1 MTKRTAIGR
10 RIGKIALGMALAA
23 TIVTPA
29 TGAERAPGVLH
40 VGMPLIAETLDPPRA
55 DNTQALSVM
64 AGIYDTLYVLDPLA
78 RPAAIVPVAAAA
90 LPEVSADYR
99 TFTVRVRPGI
109 NFTPHPGFAGK
120 RRELTAADFAYAFR
134 RVLDPKIRSPFGS
147 FLEGRIEGLDA
158 LARRAQDAGRGIDY
172 DAPVA
177 GLEVVDRYTLRIRLN
192 APDPIFPFVLA
203 SPILAGV
210 AREVVE
216 AEGERYGQR
225 PVGTGGF
232 MVAAFTPGQRITLV
246 RNPAFRP
253 MHWEDL
259 LTPASR
265 AAQAAHPMRGRKLPA
280 LERVELTNTPEAAA
294 ELLALRGG
302 ELDLIYLAE
311 PELATRNGRLKEEFK
326 RDGLALVRDPAPI
339 TLMAFF
345 NMRDRVVGGNAR
357 EKIALR
363 RAIQMA
369 FDDDEWIRVV
379 DGGSSNLRQQVV
391 PPGVEG
397 FIPGYRN
404 PNMFDRTSANA
415 LLDRF
420 GYKRGP
426 DGFRRHPDGSALM
439 VDVLMETTSQ
449 SRKRAEFAKR
459 MLDRIGIRVAFESMA
474 KGEHLKRMLN
484 CRFGMAFMDWGLD
497 VPDGTNPMSMFYGK
511 AVGSMNLSCFADAE
525 FDASFEKALATPPG
539 AARLEIFR
547 AMQSR
552 LDAYGPARPLP
563 FGDLLF
569 LKRPG
574 VVGPFGT
581 INDWLQLMTLAVD
594 ATPGRPSPSR

>member
-1 MTKRTAIGR
+1 MLTS
-10 RIGKIALGMALAA
+10 
-23 TIVTPA
+23 
-29 TGAERAPGVLH
+29 
-40 VGMPLIAETLDPPRA
+40 PLL
-55 DNTQALSVM
+55 
-64 AGIYDTLYVLDPLA
+64 AGI
-78 RPAAIVPVAAAA
+78 
-90 LPEVSADYR
+90 
-99 TFTVRVRPGI
+99 
-109 NFTPHPGFAGK
+109 
-120 RRELTAADFAYAFR
+120 
-134 RVLDPKIRSPFGS
+134 
-147 FLEGRIEGLDA
+147 
-158 LARRAQDAGRGIDY
+158 
-172 DAPVA
+172 
-177 GLEVVDRYTLRIRLN
+177 
-192 APDPIFPFVLA
+192 
-203 SPILAGV
+203 

-232 MVAAFTPGQRITLV
+232 VVAAFTPGQRITLV
-246 RNPAFRP
+246 RNPAFRA
-253 MHWEDL
+253 MQWEDL

-265 AAQAAHPMRGRKLPA
+265 ATQSVHPMRGRKLPS
-280 LERVELTNTPEAAA
+280 LERVELNSTPEAAA
-294 ELLALRGG
+294 EMLAVRGG
-302 ELDLIYLAE
+302 ELDLVNVAE
-311 PELATRNGRLKEEFK
+311 PELAVRNGRL
-326 RDGLALVRDPAPI
+326 RDELAREGLLLVRDPAPI

-345 NMRDRVVGGNAR
+345 NMRDRVVGGTAR

-369 FDDDEWIRVV
+369 FDDNEWIRVL
-379 DGGSSNLRQQVV
+379 DGGSSNVREQVV

-404 PNMFDRTSANA
+404 PNMFDRASANA

-420 GYKRGP
+420 GYQRGP
-426 DGFRRHPDGSALM
+426 DGFRRHPDGSPLT

-459 MLDRIGIRVAFESMA
+459 MLDRIGVRAAFESTE

-511 AVGSMNLSCFADAE
+511 SVGTMNLSCLADAE
-525 FDASFEKALATPPG
+525 FDAAFEKALVTPPG
-539 AARLEIFR
+539 PARLELFR

-581 INDWLQLMTLAVD
+581 INDWLQLLTLAVD
-594 ATPGRPSPSR
+594 SRAAPAPRR

>member
-1 MTKRTAIGR
+1 MV
-10 RIGKIALGMALAA
+10 LA
-23 TIVTPA
+23 TTVVPPA
-29 TGAERAPGVLH
+29 AGAERPPGVLR
-40 VGMPLIAETLDPPRA
+40 VGMPLVAETLDPPRA
-55 DNTQALSVM
+55 DNTQALVVM
-64 AGIYDTLYVLDPLA
+64 AGIYDTLYALDPVA
-78 RPAAIVPVAAAA
+78 RPAAIVPMAAAA
-90 LPEVSADYR
+90 LPEVSADFR
-99 TFTVRVRPGI
+99 TYTVRIRPGI
-109 NFTPHPGFAGK
+109 FFTPHPAFSGK
-120 RRELTAADFAYAFR
+120 PRELTAGDFAYAFR
-134 RVLDPKIRSPFGS
+134 RVLDPGIRSPFIS
-147 FLEGRIEGLDA
+147 LVEGRIEGLDE
-158 LARRAQDAGRGIDY
+158 LARRAQTAGQRIDY

-177 GLEVVDRYTLRIRLN
+177 GLEVVDRFTLRIRLN
-192 APDPIFPFVLA
+192 APDPIFPFVLT
-203 SPILAGV
+203 SPLLAGI

-232 MVAAFTPGQRITLV
+232 VVAAFTPGQRITLV
-246 RNPAFRP
+246 RNPAFRA
-253 MHWEDL
+253 MQWEDL
-259 LTPASR
+259 LTPAAR
-265 AAQAAHPMRGRKLPA
+265 ATQSVHPMRGRKLPS
-280 LERVELTNTPEAAA
+280 LERVELNSTPEAAA
-294 ELLALRGG
+294 EMLAVRGG
-302 ELDLIYLAE
+302 ELDLVNVAE
-311 PELATRNGRLKEEFK
+311 PELAVRNGRL
-326 RDGLALVRDPAPI
+326 RDELAREGLLLVRDPAPI

-345 NMRDRVVGGNAR
+345 NMRDRVVGGTAR

-369 FDDDEWIRVV
+369 FDDNEWIRVL
-379 DGGSSNLRQQVV
+379 DGGSSNVREQVV

-404 PNMFDRTSANA
+404 PNMFDRASANA

-420 GYKRGP
+420 GYQRGP
-426 DGFRRHPDGSALM
+426 DGFRRHPDGSPLT

-459 MLDRIGIRVAFESMA
+459 MLDRIGVRAAFESTE

-511 AVGSMNLSCFADAE
+511 SVGTMNLSCLADAE
-525 FDASFEKALATPPG
+525 FDAAFEKALVTPPG
-539 AARLEIFR
+539 PARLELFR

-581 INDWLQLMTLAVD
+581 INDWLQLLTLAVD
-594 ATPGRPSPSR
+594 SRAAPAPRR